1 MGTVRSGGGG
11 VRLPTPTSVLIHP
24 RSELDHGTAPWISPG
39 SAVTKRQRDSRREPW
54 PRERIGSLLSL
65 RPKIRKDVRQTCQP
79 GMQLQPL
86 RLIVWRKRI
95 SPADREVETEPGS

>member
-1 MGTVRSGGGG
+1 MGTVRGGGGG
-11 VRLPTPTSVLIHP
+11 VQLPTLTSVIIHP

-65 RPKIRKDVRQTCQP
+65 RLKMEGRMLVNVPARDAVQP
-79 GMQLQPL
+79 P
-86 RLIVWRKRI
+86 RLIVRRKLI
-95 SPADREVETEPGS
+95 SPVDREVETEPGS